1 MTKSF
6 YDAPELA
13 AYVTEYSKVF
23 NDTINVDQH
32 HVASPLGAWLL
43 LAFLSEKQQSPLL
56 EKLLGTDT
64 NNAAAILEDLLKNIP
79 EPIAATIHGW
89 VNPNAESRYADLF
102 SRSRFA
108 KEIEVKLPSEEELNK
123 WATDNTKGIIEKFPL
138 VPDESFTGL
147 FASALATDVKWMKPL
162 TVDAAPEDSKW
173 NVDTVLFDDNENNF
187 SVVVNE
193 ELHTFIVH
201 SNRSKDKLLVHSIIP
216 VEDVPAEEVMRLAN
230 DIATG
235 TINVRSKQTADEVEL
250 LADAVKNGTILKKVG
265 EQVVDDPY
273 TQFILNGWLPAWESE
288 NKFNLSDQKM
298 GFGESLN
305 VDENE
310 ILDAVQVTK
319 AQYGAEG
326 FKAAAITALMVSRAA
341 VVFKEKREVP
351 VYEVGFNKP
360 YAVVAVYDNFK
371 SPWHKVPVFT
381 GYIKEAVK
389 A

>member
-6 YDAPELA
+6 YDAPEIA
-13 AYVTEYSKVF
+13 AYITEYSKVF
-23 NDTINVDQH
+23 NETIDVDQH
-32 HVASPLGAWLL
+32 HVASPLGAWML
-43 LAFLSEKQQSPLL
+43 LAFLSEKQKSPLL

-64 NNAAAILEDLLKNIP
+64 ANAAAILEGLLKNIP
-79 EPIAATIHGW
+79 EPIAATVHGW
-89 VNPNAESRYADLF
+89 VNPNAEGRYADLF
-102 SRSRFA
+102 ARSRFA
-108 KEIEVKLPSEEELNK
+108 KEIEVKRPSEEELNK
-123 WATDNTKGIIEKFPL
+123 WAKDNTKEIIEKFPL

-162 TVDAAPEDSKW
+162 TVDAAPEDSAW
-173 NVDTVLFDDNENNF
+173 GVDTVLFDDNENNF

-216 VEDVPAEEVMRLAN
+216 VEDVAAEEVMRLAN

-235 TINVRSKQTADEVEL
+235 VINVRGKQNAEEAEL
-250 LADAVKNGTILKKVG
+250 LAEALEKGTILKKVG

-288 NKFNLSDQKM
+288 NKFDLSSKDL
-298 GFGESLN
+298 GFGESIN
-305 VDENE
+305 VGKNE

-326 FKAAAITALMVSRAA
+326 FKAAAITAVMVSRAA
-341 VVFKEKREVP
+341 VVFKEKRKVP

-360 YAVVAVYDNFK
+360 YAVVAVYDDFK